1 MTKTR
6 IGTMVSYEQVSAT
19 NQLILL
25 PWKKILI
32 RMLKEYDKKPRN
44 AADLNNPFNLC
55 RLFSFCF
62 VIAC

>member
-25 PWKKILI
+25 TDFITMEK
-32 RMLKEYDKKPRN
+32 
-44 AADLNNPFNLC
+44 NPD
-55 RLFSFCF
+55 
-62 VIAC
+62 